1 MTVTGDRKTGV
12 WQAYASR
19 PVFPVLAG
27 LSRTGQATGSA
38 VMASALNH
46 RMRAW
51 LGPARFPDR
60 RPPGR
65 R

>member
-1 MTVTGDRKTGV
+1 MTVTGDRETGV
-12 WQAYASR
+12 RQAYASSL
-19 PVFPVLAG
+19 VFPVLAG
-27 LSRTGQATGSA
+27 LSGTGQATGSA

-46 RMRAW
+46 RMRAG
-51 LGPARFPDR
+51 LGPARFWDR